1 MPRVLSQDKFPNTL
15 QMLSVTPEYC
25 VPAELRWQRSQSG
38 KLEMLGST
46 GRALKRRKPC
56 KQLASEITRG
66 VTYKSVAEGVADWAR

>member
-1 MPRVLSQDKFPNTL
+1 MP
-15 QMLSVTPEYC
+15 SVTPEYC

-46 GRALKRRKPC
+46 GRALERRKPC
-56 KQLASEITRG
+56 KQVEITRG